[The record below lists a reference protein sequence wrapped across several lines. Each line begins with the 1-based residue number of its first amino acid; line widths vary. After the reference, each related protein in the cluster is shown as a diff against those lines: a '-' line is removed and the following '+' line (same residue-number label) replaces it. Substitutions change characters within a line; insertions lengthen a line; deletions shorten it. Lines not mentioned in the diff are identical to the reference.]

1 MKRNDEET
9 QRADLPAGLVDIETG
24 LTAEDHFDLRLW
36 LRLLACTHWIESTV
50 KERMKADFGL
60 TLTQFN
66 LMAQI
71 DRMGSGINMRDLS
84 RRTMVTSSNITA
96 VTDQL
101 EAAGYIDR
109 RRDATD
115 RRSFIIDLTAEGR
128 KAFAGMAKAH
138 EAWVVE
144 LLSAVSPSEKTELFR
159 LLSLLKTRLGATLSN
174 SL

>member
-1 MKRNDEET
+1 MKRSEEDNL
-9 QRADLPAGLVDIETG
+9 RPDRLADFVDIETG

-36 LRLLACTHWIESTV
+36 LRLLACSHWIESTI
-50 KERMKADFGL
+50 KERMKTEFGL

-101 EAAGYIDR
+101 EAAGFIER
-109 RRDATD
+109 QRDPAD
-115 RRSFIIDLTAEGR
+115 RRSFIIDLTSVGR
-128 KAFAGMAKAH
+128 STFAGMAKAH

-144 LLSAVSPSEKTELFR
+144 LLSAISPSEKTELFR